1 MIDFDKNQWNL
12 SGDLTIEKI
21 PAIIDL
27 INKQEADKK
36 TTIDFSKV
44 TSIDTSTLSLIFELQ
59 REAKKNQSHFTF
71 KNLPKNLNSLAKL
84 YGVEDL
90 VSSLH

>member
-1 MIDFDKNQWNL
+1 MIIFNKDQWQL
-12 SGDLTIEKI
+12 SGDLTIEKV

-27 INKQEADKK
+27 INKQKLDKK
-36 TTIDFSKV
+36 TTIAFSKV
-44 TSIDTSTLSLIFELQ
+44 TSVDTSTLSLIFELQ
-59 REAKKNQSHFTF
+59 RQAKKTKSHFVL

-90 VSSLH
+90 VSSSH

>member
-12 SGDLTIEKI
+12 SGDLTIENI
-21 PAIIDL
+21 PSIVDL
-27 INKQEADKK
+27 INKQKADIK

-44 TSIDTSTLSLIFELQ
+44 TSIDTSAISLIFELQ
-59 REAKKNQSHFTF
+59 RQAKKTKSHFTF

-90 VSSLH
+90 VSSSH

>member
-1 MIDFDKNQWNL
+1 MIIFDKNQWYL
-12 SGDLTIEKI
+12 SGDLTITKI
-21 PAIIDL
+21 PMIIDL
-27 INKQEADKK
+27 INREKIEKK
-36 TTIDFSKV
+36 IVINFSKV
-44 TSIDTSTLSLIFELQ
+44 TSIDTSTLSLIFELKRQ
-59 REAKKNQSHFTF
+59 AKKIQSQFTF

>member
-1 MIDFDKNQWNL
+1 MIDFDKSQWNL

-21 PAIIDL
+21 PTIIDL
-27 INKQEADKK
+27 INKQKADKK

-59 REAKKNQSHFTF
+59 RQAKKTQSHFIF

-84 YGVEDL
+84 YGVEDF

>member
-1 MIDFDKNQWNL
+1 MIVFDKNQWQL

-21 PAIIDL
+21 PGIIDL
-27 INKQEADKK
+27 ITKQKAEKK

-44 TSIDTSTLSLIFELQ
+44 TAIDTSTLSLIFELQ
-59 REAKKNQSHFTF
+59 RQSKKTQSHFLF

>member
-12 SGDLTIEKI
+12 SGDLTIENI
-21 PAIIDL
+21 PSIIDL
-27 INKQEADKK
+27 INKQKADKK

-59 REAKKNQSHFTF
+59 RQAKSNQSHFIF